1 MTAQIRIGDALEL
14 LRLVPESSIRATIT
28 SPPYWGLRDY
38 GHEDQIGQ
46 EKTPNEF
53 VAKLVEVFE
62 EVRRVTT
69 EDGTLWIN
77 IGDTYARKTAGSV
90 KEKDLAGVPWRLA
103 FALQEAGWYLRQDVI
118 WHKPNVMPESIKDR
132 CTRCHEYFFMFT
144 KSKKYHY
151 DHAAI
156 LEPVSDV
163 SLKRSQQSWKT
174 DRIGAKVRTGGI
186 DVEKMGTR
194 FVNPAG
200 RNKRSVWTIPPAR
213 FSGAHFAVMPEALVE
228 PALLASTEV
237 GDLVLDPFAGA
248 GTVGLVAMKHG
259 RDFLGLELNADYADL
274 AGHRLLDAGHGDAT
288 VEVVR

>member
-1 MTAQIRIGDALEL
+1 MTAQIRIGDALDL
-14 LRLVPESSIRATIT
+14 LRLIPDATIRATVT

-38 GHEDQIGQ
+38 GHEGQIGQ
-46 EKTPNEF
+46 EKSPNDF

-62 EVRRVTT
+62 EVHRVTT

-77 IGDTYARKTAGSV
+77 IGDTYARKTVGSV

-103 FALQEAGWYLRQDVI
+103 FALQDAGWYLRQDVI
-118 WHKPNVMPESIKDR
+118 WQKPNVMPESIKDR
-132 CTRCHEYFFMFT
+132 CTRCHEYLFMLT
-144 KSKKYHY
+144 KSKKYLY

-156 LEPVSDV
+156 LEPVSEV
-163 SLKRSQQSWKT
+163 SLKRAQSGWKT
-174 DRIGAKVRTGGI
+174 DRIGAKVGPGGI

-228 PALLASTEV
+228 PTILASTMP
-237 GDLVLDPFAGA
+237 GDIVLDPFAGA

-259 RDFLGLELNADYADL
+259 RDFIGLEINKNYADL
-274 AGHRLLDAGHGDAT
+274 AGQRLLDAGLGDGV
-288 VEVVR
+288 VEVLR

>member
-1 MTAQIRIGDALEL
+1 MSAQIRVGDALEL
-14 LRLVPESSIRATIT
+14 LRQMPGSTVRATIT

-38 GHEDQIGQ
+38 GHVDQIGL
-46 EKTPNEF
+46 ENTPNEF
-53 VAKLVEVFE
+53 VAKLAEVFE

-77 IGDTYARKTAGSV
+77 IGDTYARKSTGTV
-90 KEKDLAGVPWRLA
+90 KEKDLAGIPWRLA
-103 FALQEAGWYLRQDVI
+103 FALQDSGWYLRQDVI
-118 WHKPNVMPESIKDR
+118 WQKPNVMPESIKDR
-132 CTRCHEYFFMFT
+132 CTRCHEYFFMLT

-156 LEPVSDV
+156 LEPVSEV
-163 SLKRSQQSWKT
+163 SLKRAQLSWKT
-174 DRIGAKVRTGGI
+174 DRIGAKVGAGGI

-200 RNKRSVWTIPPAR
+200 RNKRSVWTISPAR

-228 PALLASTEV
+228 PALLASTKT
-237 GDLVLDPFAGA
+237 GDIVLDPFAGA

-259 RDFLGLELNADYADL
+259 REFIGLELNSDYAEL
-274 AGHRLLDAGHGDAT
+274 AGQRLIDAGHGDAT
-288 VEVVR
+288 VEVLR